1 MLDIINAFIISLRNA
16 LSEVG
21 YEIDLNYYKNLCWIL
36 TWSVVIVFVGMYL
49 FISFGLKRKMKDN
62 NMGKIYL
69 AFIPIYQFV
78 LMSKIT
84 KSEKIMS
91 MKKSQFVLLLIGT
104 LIAIFVL
111 NLIRD
116 LVYYN
121 KIFKL
126 LFKNHKNGDYGIDS
140 YVYEKDVNFLL
151 DLLIGLLNLFNTV
164 LFVFFIFDYLRYNTN
179 SPVGATVVSVLFG
192 FIFPI
197 LVFTTRKNPVVDYKA
212 NLYGQG
218 NVNGQNGN
226 YQNTSFN
233 GGNKGEE
240 PFSDFSDKKDQP
252 FSEFDSE
259 KDTKDRQN
267 TNDLYAYKSSKN
279 DNDDSYDDSSDDDM
293 FN

>member
-21 YEIDLNYYKNLCWIL
+21 YEIDLNYYKSLCWIL

-62 NMGKIYL
+62 NMEKIYL

-104 LIAIFVL
+104 LIAFFVL

-259 KDTKDRQN
+259 NDTKDRQN
-267 TNDLYAYKSSKN
+267 TNDIAYKSSKN
-279 DNDDSYDDSSDDDM
+279 DNDDSYVDSSDDDM